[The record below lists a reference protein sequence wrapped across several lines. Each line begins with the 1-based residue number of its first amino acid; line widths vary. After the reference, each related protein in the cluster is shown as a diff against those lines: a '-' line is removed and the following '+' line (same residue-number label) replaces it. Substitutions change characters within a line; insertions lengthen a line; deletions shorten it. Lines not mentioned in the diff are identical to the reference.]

1 MSCLEWL
8 KESDTY
14 NHSSEEVTLE
24 DLNDFA
30 MSRNLG
36 GLIFVGLLM
45 FFGFFGNIIVI
56 IIYSCRVK
64 SSNNYTVYILCL
76 GVLDLTNC
84 ILTMPFI
91 IVYLMY
97 PLNFPSPE
105 LCKAGHFV
113 AYWIGIGSPFLLVLI
128 AADRYRRICQP
139 FKKQLSERYA
149 RICCGVAILASL
161 VFALPTPFLYGNEA
175 IDTGILNI
183 TGVRCFQDENK
194 DLEKFQKSY
203 YMILSTLSAIVS
215 VSLLILYYLIMKK
228 VKTQTMY
235 WENSK
240 SGSHRDGRKAR
251 ESRKT
256 TWTFFVV
263 TTVYVLST
271 LPHDALALLLHL
283 KEDLEC
289 DLGFSFGAVFYTFL
303 FTVFINNVANPII
316 YGFSD
321 DRFYVELKSIFRK
334 GDEMPGRARH
344 LSQQSAWSIGTSQ
357 GGRNSSESSLC
368 KTKHSLDPVVS
379 LCPGM

>member
-1 MSCLEWL
+1 MMSCMKWL
-8 KESDTY
+8 KEGDVFDNNS
-14 NHSSEEVTLE
+14 EVTLE
-24 DLNDFA
+24 ELNDYA

-45 FFGFFGNIIVI
+45 FFGLFGNIIVI
-56 IIYSCRVK
+56 IIYSCKVK
-64 SSNNYTVYILCL
+64 ASNNYTVYILCL

-84 ILTMPFI
+84 CLTMPFI

-97 PLNFPSPE
+97 PLKFPSPE

-139 FKKQLSERYA
+139 FRKQLSERNA
-149 RICCGVAILASL
+149 RICCGIALLASL
-161 VFALPTPFLYGNEA
+161 VFALPSPFLYGSEA
-175 IDTGILNI
+175 VDTGILNI

-194 DLEKFQKSY
+194 DLETLQKSY
-203 YMILSTLSAIVS
+203 YMLLSTLSTIVS

-240 SGSHRDGRKAR
+240 SGSQRDGRKAK

-321 DRFYVELKSIFRK
+321 DRFYVELKNIFRK
-334 GDEMPGRARH
+334 NDAITGRTRIS
-344 LSQQSAWSIGTSQ
+344 SQQSAWSIGTSRD
-357 GGRNSSESSLC
+357 RNSSESSLWR
-368 KTKHSLDPVVS
+368 TKNTLDPVVS
-379 LCPGM
+379 LCPSI